1 MASMRHEARPQDI
14 ARDMTDRPIS
24 DPLRQQRE
32 LNPRLNAGVYVFVTL
47 DGGEE
52 LDASGVVATI
62 NEPEGT
68 SVIIEAGAAAAAGFA
83 PSPMYAWITLM
94 VHSDLQSVGLTAAV
108 SGALARAG
116 IGCNVVAGTRHDHLF
131 VAAGHA
137 EMAMA
142 ELRALQGRAR
152 DSKS

>member
-1 MASMRHEARPQDI
+1 MSVA
-14 ARDMTDRPIS
+14 IS
-24 DPLRQQRE
+24 DPVQQLRA

-47 DGGEE
+47 AEGQD
-52 LDASGVVATI
+52 LDASAVVATI

-83 PSPMYAWITLM
+83 PSPLFAWITLT
-94 VHSDLQSVGLTAAV
+94 VHSDLQSVGLTAEF
-108 SGALARAG
+108 SGALAKAG
-116 IGCNVVAGTRHDHLF
+116 IGCNVVAGTQHDHIF

-152 DSKS
+152 ELKS

>member
-1 MASMRHEARPQDI
+1 MGVARVPEVALI
-14 ARDMTDRPIS
+14 TAVMPIS
-24 DPLRQQRE
+24 DPARQMRE

-47 DGGEE
+47 AENQD

-152 DSKS
+152 ESKS